1 MSRRSFP
8 VCIIAALRSF
18 PCLDSL
24 IIADPAANREEIYK
38 TKHSQTVS
46 TDTEPQAEM
55 WDS

>member
-1 MSRRSFP
+1 MGRRSYP

-38 TKHSQTVS
+38 TKHFQTVS
-46 TDTEPQAEM
+46 TDTEFNPEM